1 MARNVVFRLTAVAT
15 AALVLSAQSTSA
27 RLEDLVGRSYLD
39 LAEAAP
45 GVTFTKAELNAFRKE
60 LNRQR
65 KAEDARLKQ
74 EQKVLERELKDFKD
88 QLKSLNR
95 EASADT
101 PRMAEVRREVHCKIL
116 ALEKQ
121 IREKELERKQGMPVS
136 FDNKHAKVELVEKW
150 PARRAE
156 VLRMVA
162 EGKARQRP
170 FGDVEDIGL
179 REVGKDQEKDIKLG
193 EDALRD
199 MRTYHL
205 MPPELEDQGVT
216 SYVEGLTNRIAR
228 NSDVRVPV
236 KLSVLRSEEIN
247 AFALPGGF
255 LFVNTGLLQKAGTEA
270 ELAGVI
276 AHELAHVAG
285 RHGARLLRRAN
296 IANLMYQMA
305 QIAVMIGTGGFGTI
319 GTYYLMQAGFF
330 GLGMV
335 LNLSLLGVS
344 REFEMEADQLGTQ
357 YAWKA
362 GYDPRGFISFFD
374 KMASE
379 KGYVQSASFFRTH
392 PAFYDRIVHT
402 LSEIAFLPEREA
414 LEVDSSRFEGFQR
427 DLRQAL
433 EKEKQKDDEKRPSLR
448 REPDCDEDPKKL
460 RSELDVPAFC
470 LAC

>member
-1 MARNVVFRLTAVAT
+1 MAAAT
-15 AALVLSAQSTSA
+15 AAVVLSAQSTAS
-27 RLEDLVGRSYLD
+27 LDELVNRSYLD

-45 GVTFTKAELNAFRKE
+45 QLQFSKSELNVFRKE
-60 LNRQR
+60 LDRQR
-65 KAEDARLKQ
+65 KAEDARLKREAQ
-74 EQKVLERELKDFKD
+74 ELERSLKDLRD
-88 QLKSLNR
+88 QLRSLNR

-101 PRMAEVRREVHCKIL
+101 PRAAEVRREIHCKIL

-121 IREKELERKQGMPVS
+121 LREKELERKQGMPVS
-136 FDNKHAKVELVEKW
+136 FDNKYAKVDLVEKW
-150 PARRAE
+150 PARKAE
-156 VLRMVA
+156 VLRQVA

-199 MRTYHL
+199 MKTYHL
-205 MPPELEDQGVT
+205 MPPEVDDKAVTTFVEDVA
-216 SYVEGLTNRIAR
+216 LRIAR

-236 KLSVLRSEEIN
+236 KLTVLRSEEIN

-255 LFVNTGLLQKAGTEA
+255 LFVNTGLLQKAQTEA

-276 AHELAHVAG
+276 AHELAHVSG
-285 RHGARLLRRAN
+285 RHGARLLKRAN

-305 QIAVMIGTGGFGTI
+305 QVAVMIGTGGFGTI

-392 PAFYDRIVHT
+392 PPFFDRIVST
-402 LSEIAFLPEREA
+402 LSEIAYLPAREA
-414 LEVDSSRFEGFQR
+414 LALDSSRFEAFQR
-427 DLRQAL
+427 DLAAAL
-433 EKEKQKDDEKRPSLR
+433 EKGKAEDERRRPTLR
-448 REPDCDEDPKKL
+448 RDPDCEEDPKKP
-460 RSELDVPAFC
+460 RSELQVPAFC